1 MIRWYKEI
9 VFFKK
14 KMKYS
19 KIISALFEITTK
31 QKPLKI
37 GNYIDVEKNNPILND
52 RNKCWFAEKSEM
64 NSKRD
69 WGNV

>member
-1 MIRWYKEI
+1 
-9 VFFKK
+9 
-14 KMKYS
+14 MKYS

-69 WGNV
+69 